1 MSYTKSAIKSV
12 AYFLQIVS
20 TLSSTAQDHVA
31 FADRTAT
38 EMSRTMINA
47 LKSRHPGKRS
57 STTEYGQKKC
67 QRASLSMTI
76 TVSSYFKAKYYEEVL
91 LSDVQPIKAQSLET
105 THPTKGEADLRAKE
119 VISGR
124 STGTILGS
132 FDDGISCYLDAR
144 KQEIALVATS
154 VPAECF
160 RYLGDYKV
168 AEMGMSGRS
177 SVLTRSQ
184 VIRLVSFKYVHSHEI
199 EEGMIV
205 HVLDEDDASGWVKTA
220 NDHCGKKI
228 VLGPCLV
235 ISGGISSDFAEMK
248 TVGKTSRRLPASLVK
263 CLNNLRVLK
272 MVAHWY
278 HLFISSSEATSSWL
292 EWWRP
297 PCLSSLRGGQEDSRY
312 SKIVAGRHQSPDFA
326 V

>member
-76 TVSSYFKAKYYEEVL
+76 TVSNYFKAKYYEEVL

-105 THPTKGEADLRAKE
+105 THHIPGQSTRLKHAFTISYEATKGEADLRAKE

-154 VPAECF
+154 VLAF
-160 RYLGDYKV
+160 
-168 AEMGMSGRS
+168 
-177 SVLTRSQ
+177 
-184 VIRLVSFKYVHSHEI
+184 
-199 EEGMIV
+199 
-205 HVLDEDDASGWVKTA
+205 
-220 NDHCGKKI
+220 
-228 VLGPCLV
+228 
-235 ISGGISSDFAEMK
+235 
-248 TVGKTSRRLPASLVK
+248 
-263 CLNNLRVLK
+263 
-272 MVAHWY
+272 
-278 HLFISSSEATSSWL
+278 
-292 EWWRP
+292 
-297 PCLSSLRGGQEDSRY
+297 
-312 SKIVAGRHQSPDFA
+312 
-326 V
+326 